1 MAPLGITRVRNR
13 MEEACAR
20 AGVDP
25 SDVTLVVVSKGRST
39 EEVMAVYRSGERVFG
54 ENREQ
59 GLRNRIDAD
68 LPDDISWHFVGH
80 LQGRKVPYVAQ
91 HVDLL
96 ESMDRLSLAE
106 RWVQR
111 TDTPVL
117 AQFNVG
123 SEPQKSGFAPHDAD
137 HVLGDLL
144 DRGVNVIGVMAI
156 PPLGE
161 VPEDSRRWFSD
172 VRSIYDRWREQHAEI
187 RVCSMGM
194 TNDFEVAIEEGATM
208 VRIGRAIFASDD

>member
-1 MAPLGITRVRNR
+1 MASLGITHVRER
-13 MEEACAR
+13 MDAACAR

-25 SDVTLVVVSKGRST
+25 SDVTLVVVSKGRSI
-39 EEVMAVYRSGERVFG
+39 EDIMGVYRSGERVFG

-59 GLRNRIDAD
+59 GLRDRIGAD
-68 LPDDISWHFVGH
+68 LPGDISWHFVGH
-80 LQGRKVPYVAQ
+80 LLRRKVPFVAQ
-91 HVDLL
+91 HVELL

-123 SEPQKSGFAPHDAD
+123 EEPQKSGFAPNEAGR
-137 HVLGDLL
+137 VLGDLL

-156 PPLGE
+156 PPLGAD
-161 VPEDSRRWFSD
+161 PEDSRAWFS
-172 VRSIYDRWREQHAEI
+172 VLRSIYDRWREQHAEI

-208 VRIGRAIFASDD
+208 VRIGRAIFAPED